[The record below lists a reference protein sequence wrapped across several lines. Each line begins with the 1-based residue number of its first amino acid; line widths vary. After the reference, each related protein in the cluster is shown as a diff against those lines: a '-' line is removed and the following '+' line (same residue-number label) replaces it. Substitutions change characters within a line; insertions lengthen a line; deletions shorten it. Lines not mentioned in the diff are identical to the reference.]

1 MKKLLIL
8 LFCIAAQVSLHAEEW
23 KILGTRPMGMGGA
36 FVAVAKGPVAQ
47 YWNPGSLGKT
57 SGKTISTEIPIGVN
71 VEFTGD
77 IMKEASQISDMTSQ
91 FNSIKSA
98 QQNGSTINADQVA
111 AFAKTISLISDMNDP
126 GKGALAA
133 VTGGLNF
140 KLSKFSFS
148 VNSYASMGATPYIDT
163 VNIGLGKINGGG
175 GVNMSGMIANAPTD
189 TATANTIAA
198 AINAMG
204 GLSAISNLVCGNA
217 GCITGQNSSITSD
230 ASLANALYN
239 QAMANGLS
247 TTQITDAANTLSQ
260 YAPQVKPIIAN
271 ASFDHPYTNNTSNL
285 SMTGGLFTEIS
296 AGYGR
301 NVDRLLKGLSVGGN
315 FKLIN
320 GRTLDSSFTFLSKSH
335 IEDAFKLNN
344 LKSSWQPALDLGA
357 LWDLNQKF
365 PKVPLE
371 PRVGVVV
378 RNLNRPSFDTDA
390 GFYDLD
396 PQVRMGLALNP
407 YKFWTVALDLDLTNN
422 NTPVQGFHSRELSV
436 GTEVNLLDRKFI
448 TLPLRA
454 GLIKNVAE
462 SSSKIGYTF
471 GTGLDTKYFRF
482 DISGVISS
490 EFTEIKGNS
499 IPTKVG
505 VVAGLG
511 FMF

>member
-1 MKKLLIL
+1 MKKPVVF
-8 LFCIAAQVSLHAEEW
+8 LFCIATSVSLYAEEW

-77 IMKEASQISDMTSQ
+77 IMKEASQISDMTDK

-98 QQNGSTINADQVA
+98 QQSGNSLNADQVA
-111 AFAKTISLISDMNDP
+111 AFAKTIALISNMNDP

-133 VTGGLNF
+133 ASGGLNF
-140 KLSKFSFS
+140 RLKHISFS
-148 VNSYASMGATPYIDT
+148 VNSYASVGASPRIDT
-163 VNIGLGKINGGG
+163 VNIGLGKTTGVS
-175 GVNMSGMIANAPTD
+175 GVNMSGMNTSTPADTT
-189 TATANTIAA
+189 TATAVAN
-198 AINAMG
+198 AISAMG
-204 GLSAISNLVCGNA
+204 GLSAISNLVCGTTS
-217 GCITGQNSSITSD
+217 CITGMNSSITND
-230 ASLANALYN
+230 AALANALYN
-239 QAMANGLS
+239 QALS
-247 TTQITDAANTLSQ
+247 SGMSATQITDAANTLTQ
-260 YAPQVKPIIAN
+260 YAPQVAPIIGNANSAN
-271 ASFDHPYTNNTSNL
+271 AYTNNASSLNTS
-285 SMTGGLFTEIS
+285 GALFTEIS

-320 GRTLDSSFTFLSKSH
+320 GQTLTSSFQFLSKSK
-335 IEDAFKLNN
+335 IEDTFSLKN
-344 LKSSWQPALDLGA
+344 LKSSWRPALDLGA
-357 LWDLNQKF
+357 LWDMNQQF
-365 PKVPLE
+365 PRVPLQ
-371 PRVGVVV
+371 PKLGVVV

-396 PQVRMGLALNP
+396 PQVRMGFAINP
-407 YKFWTVALDLDLTNN
+407 KKFWTVALDLDLTNN
-422 NTPVQGFHSRELSV
+422 STPVQGFHSRELSV
-436 GTEVNLLDRKFI
+436 GTEINVFDGKFI
-448 TLPLRA
+448 TLPIRA
-454 GLIKNVAE
+454 GLIKNVAD

-471 GTGLDTKYFRF
+471 GTGLDARHFRF
-482 DISGVISS
+482 DLSGVISS
-490 EFTEIKGNS
+490 ELTEIKGNS